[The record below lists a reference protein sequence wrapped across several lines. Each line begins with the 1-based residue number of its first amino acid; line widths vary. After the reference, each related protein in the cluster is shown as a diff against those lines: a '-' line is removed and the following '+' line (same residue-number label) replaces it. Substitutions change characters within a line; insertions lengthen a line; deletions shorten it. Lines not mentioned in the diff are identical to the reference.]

1 MCCIIFCV
9 NYYIMSIQLKDKLDT
24 DLGFY
29 YWKYYIAGAFWS
41 NIATPI
47 NLCITMLSALVSGQA
62 NTDNLLPKNI
72 YKDLSIALL
81 LLSTLNTFLRPHIQ
95 MNQNVQLKQ
104 KYDSLG
110 AEFERVHFSTDTEQE
125 KLEQYEE
132 IAKQMS
138 ELRKSDSIVSQ
149 NYLTDLIHIIC
160 RQTCLKDKNL
170 WLDLLY
176 TKNKDKITQT
186 DNVVDTEGNES
197 A

>member
-1 MCCIIFCV
+1 
-9 NYYIMSIQLKDKLDT
+9 
-24 DLGFY
+24 
-29 YWKYYIAGAFWS
+29 
-41 NIATPI
+41 
-47 NLCITMLSALVSGQA
+47 
-62 NTDNLLPKNI
+62 
-72 YKDLSIALL
+72 
-81 LLSTLNTFLRPHIQ
+81 
-95 MNQNVQLKQ
+95 MNENVQLKQ

-176 TKNKDKITQT
+176 TLYQR
-186 DNVVDTEGNES
+186 
-197 A
+197 

>member
-1 MCCIIFCV
+1 
-9 NYYIMSIQLKDKLDT
+9 MSSLKEKLDT

-47 NLCITMLSALVSGQA
+47 NLCITILSALISGQA
-62 NTDNLLPKNI
+62 NTDSLLPSNI

-81 LLSTLNTFLRPHIQ
+81 LLSTLNTFLRPHLQ
-95 MNQNVQLKQ
+95 MNENVQLKQ
-104 KYDSLG
+104 KYDALG
-110 AEFERVHFSTDTEQE
+110 AEFEQVHFSNESNEDKALKYESIAAEMSKLRQTDSPT
-125 KLEQYEE
+125 
-132 IAKQMS
+132 
-138 ELRKSDSIVSQ
+138 SQ

-176 TKNKDKITQT
+176 NKDEDKSVQT
-186 DNVVDTEGNES
+186 EIINDSV
-197 A
+197 

>member
-1 MCCIIFCV
+1 MA
-9 NYYIMSIQLKDKLDT
+9 SLKEKLDT

-47 NLCITMLSALVSGQA
+47 NLCITILSALISGQA
-62 NTDNLLPKNI
+62 NTDSLLPSNI

-81 LLSTLNTFLRPHIQ
+81 LLSTLNTFLRPHLQ
-95 MNQNVQLKQ
+95 MNENVQLKQ
-104 KYDSLG
+104 KYDALG
-110 AEFERVHFSTDTEQE
+110 AEFEQVHFSNESNEDKALKYESIAAEMSKLRQTDSP
-125 KLEQYEE
+125 
-132 IAKQMS
+132 I
-138 ELRKSDSIVSQ
+138 SQ

-176 TKNKDKITQT
+176 NKDEDKSVQT
-186 DNVVDTEGNES
+186 EIINDS

>member
-1 MCCIIFCV
+1 M
-9 NYYIMSIQLKDKLDT
+9 NPSTALKDKLDT

-47 NLCITMLSALVSGQA
+47 NLCITILSALVSAQA
-62 NTDNLLPKNI
+62 NTDSLLPKNL

-95 MNQNVQLKQ
+95 MNENVQLKQ
-104 KYDSLG
+104 KYDALG
-110 AEFERVHFSTDTEQE
+110 AEFEQVHFSQGTDVS
-125 KLEQYEE
+125 KYIKYEE
-132 IAKQMS
+132 IAKQMND
-138 ELRKSDSIVSQ
+138 LRKSDSPISQ

-160 RQTCLKDKNL
+160 RRTCLKGKNL

-176 TKNKDKITQT
+176 IQSENRETQT
-186 DNVVDTEGNES
+186 TPEKPAENNIDDENMLVQENI
-197 A
+197 

>member
-1 MCCIIFCV
+1 
-9 NYYIMSIQLKDKLDT
+9 MSSLKEKLDT

-47 NLCITMLSALVSGQA
+47 NLCITILSALISGQA
-62 NTDNLLPKNI
+62 NTDSLLPSNI

-81 LLSTLNTFLRPHIQ
+81 LLSTLNTFLRPHLQ
-95 MNQNVQLKQ
+95 MNENVQLKQ
-104 KYDSLG
+104 KYDALG
-110 AEFERVHFSTDTEQE
+110 AEFEQVHFSNESNEDKALKYETIASEMSKLRQTDSP
-125 KLEQYEE
+125 
-132 IAKQMS
+132 I
-138 ELRKSDSIVSQ
+138 SQ

-176 TKNKDKITQT
+176 NKDEDKSVQT
-186 DNVVDTEGNES
+186 EIINDS

>member
-1 MCCIIFCV
+1 MDYHNPQI
-9 NYYIMSIQLKDKLDT
+9 KKKLNT

-47 NLCITMLSALVSGQA
+47 NLSITILSAIVSAQA
-62 NTDNLLPKNI
+62 NTENLISTIL

-95 MNQNVQLKQ
+95 MNENVQMKN
-104 KYDSLG
+104 KYDGLG
-110 AEFERVHFSTDTEQE
+110 SEFEQIHFSDKSNQE
-125 KLEQYEE
+125 KILAYDN
-132 IAKQMS
+132 IAKRLNEFRIS
-138 ELRKSDSIVSQ
+138 ESPVSQ

-160 RQTCLKDKNL
+160 RQTCLKDNNL
-170 WLDLLY
+170 WLDFY
-176 TKNKDKITQT
+176 IEEESQN
-186 DNVVDTEGNES
+186 NENNNENN

>member
-1 MCCIIFCV
+1 
-9 NYYIMSIQLKDKLDT
+9 MSSLKEKLDT

-47 NLCITMLSALVSGQA
+47 NLCITILSALISGQA
-62 NTDNLLPKNI
+62 NTDSLLPSNI

-81 LLSTLNTFLRPHIQ
+81 LLSTLNTFLRPHLQ
-95 MNQNVQLKQ
+95 MNENVQLKQ
-104 KYDSLG
+104 KYDALG
-110 AEFERVHFSTDTEQE
+110 AEFEQVHFSNESNEDKALKYESIAAEMSKLRQTDSPT
-125 KLEQYEE
+125 
-132 IAKQMS
+132 
-138 ELRKSDSIVSQ
+138 SQ

-160 RQTCLKDKNL
+160 RQTCLKNKNL

-176 TKNKDKITQT
+176 NKDEDKSVQT
-186 DNVVDTEGNES
+186 EIINDS

>member
-1 MCCIIFCV
+1 MPT
-9 NYYIMSIQLKDKLDT
+9 LKEKLDT

-47 NLCITMLSALVSGQA
+47 NLCITILSALISGQA
-62 NTDNLLPKNI
+62 NTDKIMPENI

-95 MNQNVQLKQ
+95 MNENVQLKQ
-104 KYDSLG
+104 KYDALG
-110 AEFERVHFSTDTEQE
+110 AEFEKVHFSNDSNEE
-125 KLEQYEE
+125 KALQYEA
-132 IAKQMS
+132 IAGEMS
-138 ELRKSDSIVSQ
+138 KLRQTDSPTSQ

-160 RQTCLKDKNL
+160 RQTCLKEKNL

-176 TKNKDKITQT
+176 NKDEEKAVQT
-186 DNVVDTEGNES
+186 DEV
-197 A
+197 

>member
-1 MCCIIFCV
+1 
-9 NYYIMSIQLKDKLDT
+9 MSIQLKDKLDT

-62 NTDNLLPKNI
+62 NTDSLLPTNI

-186 DNVVDTEGNES
+186 DNVVDTEANES

>member
-1 MCCIIFCV
+1 
-9 NYYIMSIQLKDKLDT
+9 MSNQLKEKLDT

-47 NLCITMLSALVSGQA
+47 NLCITILSALVSAQA
-62 NTDNLLPKNI
+62 NTDSVLSTI
-72 YKDLSIALL
+72 VFKDLSIALL

-95 MNQNVQLKQ
+95 MNENVQLKQ

-110 AEFERVHFSTDTEQE
+110 AEFEQIHFSNEANED
-125 KLEQYEE
+125 KISKYEE
-132 IAKQMS
+132 IAKQMN
-138 ELRKSDSIVSQ
+138 ELRKSDSVSSQ

-160 RQTCLKDKNL
+160 RQTCLKDKIL

-176 TKNKDKITQT
+176 NKDEDKETQT
-186 DNVVDTEGNES
+186 EMVNES
-197 A
+197 V

>member
-1 MCCIIFCV
+1 M
-9 NYYIMSIQLKDKLDT
+9 NNSNIQLKEKLDT

-47 NLCITMLSALVSGQA
+47 NLCITILSALVSGQA
-62 NTDNLLPKNI
+62 NTDSLLPTNI

-95 MNQNVQLKQ
+95 MNENVQLKQ
-104 KYDSLG
+104 KYDALG
-110 AEFERVHFSTDTEQE
+110 AEFERVHFSVESEAD
-125 KLEQYEE
+125 KLEQFEE
-132 IAKQMS
+132 IARQMS
-138 ELRKSDSIVSQ
+138 ELRKSDAIVSQ

-160 RQTCLKDKNL
+160 RKTCLKDKNL

-176 TKNKDKITQT
+176 NREEDKETQT
-186 DNVVDTEGNES
+186 DNATAATNHQETC
-197 A
+197 